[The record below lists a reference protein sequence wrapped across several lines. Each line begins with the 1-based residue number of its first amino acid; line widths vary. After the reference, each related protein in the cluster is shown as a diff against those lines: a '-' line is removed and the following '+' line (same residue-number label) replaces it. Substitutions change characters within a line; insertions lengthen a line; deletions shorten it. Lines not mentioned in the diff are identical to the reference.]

1 MKDQEIARY
10 LRLAIPDTYLTVIP
24 DTLSSKALMKY
35 MSSKKT
41 RRIFKVK
48 VEAVKLMKWRKRW
61 KAKNLNLFIFFKVW
75 WKNYSNNHLYS
86 FLLKNV
92 LIDTKRVIKYDQ
104 K

>member
-1 MKDQEIARY
+1 LKDQEIARY

-48 VEAVKLMKWRKRW
+48 VEAVKLMK
-61 KAKNLNLFIFFKVW
+61 
-75 WKNYSNNHLYS
+75 
-86 FLLKNV
+86 
-92 LIDTKRVIKYDQ
+92 
-104 K
+104 